1 MLQYSVGSETG
12 CFVLKD
18 RAIASLNTSQIII
31 RTRRHVFTL
40 ELSNSQSFSQCI
52 FGKICQGVQKIKFSM
67 LLFSYPVYNPFLYSH

>member
-1 MLQYSVGSETG
+1 MLQYSMGSETG

-31 RTRRHVFTL
+31 RTRRHVFTS

-52 FGKICQGVQKIKFSM
+52 FGKICQGVQKIKFSI

>member
-31 RTRRHVFTL
+31 RTRRHVFTS

-52 FGKICQGVQKIKFSM
+52 FGKICQGVQKIKFSI

>member
-31 RTRRHVFTL
+31 RTRRHVFTS

>member
-1 MLQYSVGSETG
+1 MLQYSMGSETG
-12 CFVLKD
+12 CFLLKD

-31 RTRRHVFTL
+31 RTRRHVFKS

>member
-1 MLQYSVGSETG
+1 MGSERG

-18 RAIASLNTSQIII
+18 RAIASFNTSQIII

-40 ELSNSQSFSQCI
+40 ELSNSQLFSQCI
-52 FGKICQGVQKIKFSM
+52 FGKIRQGVQKIKFSM

>member
-1 MLQYSVGSETG
+1 MLQYSMGSETG
-12 CFVLKD
+12 CFVLND

-31 RTRRHVFTL
+31 RTRRHVFTS

-52 FGKICQGVQKIKFSM
+52 FGKICQGVQKIKFSI

>member
-1 MLQYSVGSETG
+1 MLQYSMGSETG
-12 CFVLKD
+12 CFLLKD

-31 RTRRHVFTL
+31 RTRRHVFKS

-52 FGKICQGVQKIKFSM
+52 FGKICQGVQKIKFSI

>member
-1 MLQYSVGSETG
+1 MGSETG

-31 RTRRHVFTL
+31 RTRRHVLTL

-52 FGKICQGVQKIKFSM
+52 SGKIRQGVQKIKFSM

>member
-1 MLQYSVGSETG
+1 MGSETG

-18 RAIASLNTSQIII
+18 RAIASFN
-31 RTRRHVFTL
+31 TL

-52 FGKICQGVQKIKFSM
+52 FGKIRQGVQKIKFSM

>member
-1 MLQYSVGSETG
+1 MLQYSMGSETG

-31 RTRRHVFTL
+31 RTKRHVFTS

-52 FGKICQGVQKIKFSM
+52 LGKLCQGVQKIKFSI

>member
-1 MLQYSVGSETG
+1 MLQYSMGSETG
-12 CFVLKD
+12 CFLLKD

-31 RTRRHVFTL
+31 RTRRHVFTS